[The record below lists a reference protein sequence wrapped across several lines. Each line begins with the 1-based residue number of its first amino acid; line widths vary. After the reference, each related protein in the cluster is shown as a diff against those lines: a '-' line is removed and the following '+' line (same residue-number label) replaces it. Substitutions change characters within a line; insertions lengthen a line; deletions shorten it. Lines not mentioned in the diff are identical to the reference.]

1 MLKQKGSLSK
11 IAEPYFFHIE
21 VKCVR
26 AHSIVTLFIRIANE
40 WDSQEYF
47 GETSG
52 IGCGLV
58 DVVVAAAVVVVV

>member
-1 MLKQKGSLSK
+1 M
-11 IAEPYFFHIE
+11 
-21 VKCVR
+21 R

-58 DVVVAAAVVVVV
+58 DVVVVVAAAAAVVVVVV